1 METAQD
7 KKWISM
13 LIQPMTEAEVA
24 AAVVEARAAMAP
36 LSIEGGGTKRGLG
49 RPIQTERT
57 LSLKCLSGIT
67 LYEPSE
73 MVIGA
78 WAGTP
83 LVEVQQTLDRRGQM
97 LAFEPTDYRALL
109 GSTGEP
115 TIGSVAACGLAGS
128 RRIMAGGA
136 RDALIGV
143 RFVNGLGEIIKNGG
157 RVMKNVTGLDLVK
170 LQAGAYGT
178 LGVLTEVI
186 FKVIPKPETVAT
198 LVLEGLDNT
207 RAIQAMAA
215 ALQSPFEVTGVAHEP
230 GNIMPGSSITYFRI
244 EGFAEQIAYRTGELR
259 KVLAPFGPLEPLGG
273 KWPASIWPHLR
284 DGGALADHGLPYVW
298 RCSVAPDRGAVFA
311 HDTGG
316 MTYFDWG
323 GGLVWLGFKQAD
335 EALAASISAA
345 AACHGGYAVLVKAP
359 DEFRARVDVFQPL
372 DPAIQKLQAGLKR
385 SFDPDGILNPGR
397 MYAGV

>member
-1 METAQD
+1 
-7 KKWISM
+7 M
-13 LIQPMTEAEVA
+13 LIQSITEAEVA
-24 AAVVEARAAMAP
+24 TAVLDARAAKAP

-49 RPIQTERT
+49 RPSQTERT
-57 LSLKCLSGIT
+57 LSLKGLSGIT

-83 LVEVQQTLDRRGQM
+83 LAEVQKTLDDRGQM
-97 LAFEPTDYRALL
+97 LAFEPMDYRPLL

-115 TIGSVAACGLAGS
+115 SIGAVAACGIAGS

-136 RDALIGV
+136 RDSLIGV
-143 RFVNGLGEIIKNGG
+143 RFVNGRGEIIKNGG

-186 FKVIPKPETVAT
+186 FKVIPKPEKVAT
-198 LVLEGLDNT
+198 LVLEGLDNVQ
-207 RAIQAMAA
+207 AIRAMAA
-215 ALQSPFEVTGVAHEP
+215 ALQSPFEITGAAHEP
-230 GNIMPGSSITYFRI
+230 GSILPGDSMTYFRI

-259 KVLAPFGPLEPLGG
+259 KVLAAFGPLEPLGG
-273 KWPASIWPHLR
+273 DWPAKIWPHLR
-284 DGGALADHGLPYVW
+284 DGGQLVEHGLPYVW
-298 RCSVAPDRGAVFA
+298 RCSVAPDKGALLA
-311 HDTGG
+311 QDTGG
-316 MTYFDWG
+316 AAYFDWG

-335 EALAASISAA
+335 EVLAASINTAA
-345 AACHGGYAVLVKAP
+345 ARHGGYAILVKAP
-359 DEFRARVDVFQPL
+359 DEFRARVNVFQPL
-372 DPAIQKLQAGLKR
+372 DPAIQKLQVGLKA

-397 MYAGV
+397 MYAGL